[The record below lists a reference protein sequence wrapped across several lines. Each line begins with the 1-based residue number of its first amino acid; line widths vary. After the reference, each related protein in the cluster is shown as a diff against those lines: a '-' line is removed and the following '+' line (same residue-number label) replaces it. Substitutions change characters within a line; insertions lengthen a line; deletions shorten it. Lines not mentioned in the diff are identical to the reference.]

1 MNILALETS
10 TGANTI
16 AVVAGLG
23 ASAERWCLR
32 AEPRGVARA
41 ETVLSLVAAA
51 MAEAGL
57 SFGDLD
63 LLAACTGPGSF
74 TGIRSGLAAAR
85 GLALA
90 AAKPLVGASAHDL
103 MAAAFV
109 AQRPAPGPFAVA
121 IDAHK
126 DEAYIATYDAAGRNV
141 GPPQLMDA
149 AAFAVAAPVF
159 VIGPAAAMVG
169 SWCGLPATAMVV
181 LPLEPDAV
189 TLARLAPTLPRDR
202 KVGPLYIRPADAKAP
217 APSPFLPRRAP

>member
-10 TGANTI
+10 TGANSI

-23 ASAERWCLR
+23 TDGERWVLR

-41 ETVLSLVAAA
+41 ETVVNLVAAA
-51 MAEAGL
+51 MTEAGL
-57 SFGDLD
+57 SFDDLD

-90 AAKPLVGASAHDL
+90 AGKPLVGASAHDI

-109 AQRPAPGPFAVA
+109 AHGPAPAPFAVA

-126 DEAYIATYDAAGRNV
+126 DEAYVATYEATGRIIV
-141 GPPQLMDA
+141 PPQLMDA
-149 AAFAVAAPVF
+149 AAVAAAAPAV

-169 SWCGLPATAMVV
+169 QWCGLPADGVAV
-181 LPLEPDAV
+181 LPPEPDAV
-189 TLARLAPTLPRDR
+189 TLARMAPTLPRDS